1 MNGMN
6 WSDAYHIEAND
17 MFIEYSKRKK
27 MNINGD
33 EYERSCLIEH
43 PKQKIASLNVCFL
56 CARIF
61 PYAEMLSELCALYHI
76 DLLLRK

>member
-6 WSDAYHIEAND
+6 WSDTYHIEAND
-17 MFIEYSKRKK
+17 MFIEYSNKK

-43 PKQKIASLNVCFL
+43 PKQKITLSNACFL

-61 PYAEMLSELCALYHI
+61 PHAEMLSELCALYHI